1 MLVASTS
8 LVSFNC
14 TTPAASFLR
23 MPPLPPRASRH
34 SHALAS
40 GPHVARRLLS
50 TTTANL
56 PAPHETS

>member
-1 MLVASTS
+1 MLVASNFV
-8 LVSFNC
+8 LG
-14 TTPAASFLR
+14 L
-23 MPPLPPRASRH
+23 LPPPALGESQHRGLARRGI
-34 SHALAS
+34 ALAS